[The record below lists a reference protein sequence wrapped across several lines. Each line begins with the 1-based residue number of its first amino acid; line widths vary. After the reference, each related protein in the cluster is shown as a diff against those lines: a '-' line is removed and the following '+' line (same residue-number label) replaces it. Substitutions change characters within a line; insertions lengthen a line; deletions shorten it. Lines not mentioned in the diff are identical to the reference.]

1 MRFRRGAYALNIV
14 TGCFYRWRTHSKK
27 QNSLRKRLEKFT
39 SKKETYTRVAIF
51 SELKKY
57 AIYRI
62 LKNNKDYGK
71 IQAVRGICQKI
82 HLKKWHS
89 LTCEAVK
96 QRELLSGVI
105 ASKNSALKTSIFT
118 LLRDSTVLNREK
130 RKQKHRAFKFSVRK
144 VKQRNFELLKFSVEK
159 SKFLNKCSESL
170 SKKHNLLLKQKYI
183 ADWQFVAD
191 STIKFEQFLNT
202 RRAKELLKLMRAY
215 SALSKNTRAMKREG
229 FYFEREKRAA
239 RFLQALREGVAR
251 CRQSKKQLLKYFTR
265 KVKEN
270 KKKGFTTWR
279 RKIRRGDSLG

>member
-1 MRFRRGAYALNIV
+1 MNRASQIAQYLGTRTVRLSILSKVFKVLKDDYETMRFRRGAYALNIV

-27 QNSLRKRLEKFT
+27 QNSLRKRLEKFI

-144 VKQRNFELLKFSVEK
+144 VK
-159 SKFLNKCSESL
+159 
-170 SKKHNLLLKQKYI
+170 
-183 ADWQFVAD
+183 
-191 STIKFEQFLNT
+191 
-202 RRAKELLKLMRAY
+202 
-215 SALSKNTRAMKREG
+215 
-229 FYFEREKRAA
+229 
-239 RFLQALREGVAR
+239 
-251 CRQSKKQLLKYFTR
+251 
-265 KVKEN
+265 
-270 KKKGFTTWR
+270 
-279 RKIRRGDSLG
+279 